1 MASQWYTLVTQK
13 LFLAKHLVNQ
23 TTAADTAAAR
33 EAGLQ
38 GATELALRARGQM
51 LTMIARYYQLKQAAP
66 ESIEEL
72 SDLLGGAAPEL
83 AELESLARQPG
94 SWWHHLDQLAHFQS
108 QPPEPKKA
116 ATDDNIIA
124 VAAAQGPDRSAD
136 ALNHTLESARQFAQS
151 LEERHSE
158 W

>member
-1 MASQWYTLVTQK
+1 MASQWHTLVTQK
-13 LFLAKHLVNQ
+13 LFLARHLINQ
-23 TTAADTAAAR
+23 TATADTTAAR
-33 EAGLQ
+33 EAGIQ
-38 GATELALRARGQM
+38 GATELALRARRLM

-66 ESIEEL
+66 DSIEEL
-72 SDLLGGAAPEL
+72 SGLLDRPAPEL
-83 AELESLARQPG
+83 AELESLAQQPG
-94 SWWHHLDQLAHFQS
+94 SWWQHLDQLEHFQS

-116 ATDDNIIA
+116 AADENIIA

-136 ALNHTLESARQFAQS
+136 ALSRTLESARQFAQS